1 MNHSSTLPTQQ
12 LLFLRRNSEARIG
25 AMSITIG
32 KTPARH
38 TYLFTV
44 QEEQM
49 DKEGKE
55 EKGERGKKGS

>member
-1 MNHSSTLPTQQ
+1 
-12 LLFLRRNSEARIG
+12 
-25 AMSITIG
+25 MSITIG

-55 EKGERGKKGS
+55 EKGEKKKLKKVE